1 MPSSALE
8 RLLQAGAAGGPSV
21 DEALGIFAAL
31 RATPDEG
38 RAVDLLLTRDAR
50 EPLPEPLLVAVAS
63 ALVDRGQ
70 PASAT
75 RALARAES
83 CPALVV
89 RADLL
94 AAAGDFHAAV
104 AQVQRALLRDI
115 DWPGAWER
123 YTRWRAALGLAP
135 PAQGLDASATLVTS
149 RPEAPFHLLREIA
162 RGGAG
167 AVFEA
172 EDRELGRRVAL
183 KVYHLVDRDREQLL
197 HEARV
202 AVALAGPGVVRV
214 FDVDPEH
221 GWLAME
227 WARLGALQT
236 LLRSG
241 GERSLPE
248 LQGWVVPLADALAR
262 VHAAGWVHNDVKP
275 ANVLLRGLREPL
287 LTDFGVARRKGEP
300 SPPGSLGYLSPERL
314 EGRASDPRDDVF
326 GFGRVLEFALD
337 ALPNE
342 GPATSRWRELAASCT
357 GADTTRPPDAGA
369 VASMVR
375 KTST

>member
-1 MPSSALE
+1 MPSPTLE
-8 RLLQAGAAGGPSV
+8 RLLQAGVPGGPSV
-21 DEALGIFAAL
+21 DEALGIFVAL

-38 RAVDLLLTRDAR
+38 RAVDLLLIRDAR
-50 EPLPEPLLVAVAS
+50 DPLPEPLLVAVAS

-70 PASAT
+70 AASAT

-83 CPALVV
+83 CPARVV

-94 AAAGDFHAAV
+94 AAAGDLHAAV
-104 AQVQRALLRDI
+104 AEVERVLLRDI
-115 DWPGAWER
+115 DWPGAEER
-123 YTRWRAALGLAP
+123 HKRWRGALGLSP
-135 PAQGLDASATLVTS
+135 PAPAVDASATLVTS

-172 EDRELGRRVAL
+172 EDRELSRRVAL
-183 KVYHLVDRDREQLL
+183 KVYHLVDRDRDQLL

-214 FDVDPEH
+214 FDVDPER

-227 WARLGALQT
+227 WVRLGTLKT
-236 LLRSG
+236 LLGSSG
-241 GERSLPE
+241 DRSLPE
-248 LQGWVVPLADALAR
+248 LEGWAVPLAEALAR

-287 LTDFGVARRKGEP
+287 LSDFGVARRKGEP
-300 SPPGSLGYLSPERL
+300 SPPGSRGYLSPERL
-314 EGRASDPRDDVF
+314 EGRESDPKDDVF
-326 GFGRVLEFALD
+326 GFGRILEFALD
-337 ALPNE
+337 ALQSAGAAANP
-342 GPATSRWRELAASCT
+342 WRELAASCT
-357 GADTTRPPDAGA
+357 GPDTTRPPDAGA
-369 VASMVR
+369 VASLVR